1 MIGLPGNIG
10 RMPESGKSPQ
20 VLIAVLGLA
29 PALIGTGLK
38 WLQDNSKSKRRSEL
52 CERLGTLSKAYGD
65 QNPGI
70 DEVLDSAHRTLANE
84 IHAVCLELAS
94 LQAESKR
101 SSQRTLYGWLSDLLL
116 LYRPRGFLA
125 WIVHIIFYAGIMF
138 LLFALLGSVVS
149 PWTSESKFG
158 LIGFFLF
165 GLLLFALQRLAS
177 RLHGRTQDHPV
188 LLTEKAD
195 ARSL

>member
-1 MIGLPGNIG
+1 MIGPRGILES
-10 RMPESGKSPQ
+10 MPELSGKTQ

-52 CERLGTLSKAYGD
+52 CERLGTLSKTYSD
-65 QNPGI
+65 QNPGV

-84 IHAVCLELAS
+84 IHAVCLELGS

-101 SSQRTLYGWLSDLLL
+101 SSRRTLYGWLSDLFL
-116 LYRPRGFLA
+116 LYRPRGLTA
-125 WIVHIIFYAGIMF
+125 WTVHIVFYAGMIL
-138 LLFALLGSVVS
+138 LLFALLGSAIS
-149 PWTSESKFG
+149 PWTADSKYG
-158 LIGFFLF
+158 LAGVFIF

-177 RLHGRTQDHPV
+177 RLHGRAQDHQ
-188 LLTEKAD
+188 LLLAQKPG

>member
-1 MIGLPGNIG
+1 MPDSG
-10 RMPESGKSPQ
+10 RSS

-29 PALIGTGLK
+29 QALIGTGLK
-38 WLQDNSKSKRRSEL
+38 WAQDNSKSKRRSEL
-52 CERLGTLSKAYGD
+52 CERLGTLSKTYGD
-65 QNPGI
+65 QNPGV

-84 IHAVCLELAS
+84 IHAVCLELGS

-101 SSQRTLYGWLSDLLL
+101 SSRRTLYGWLSDLLL

-125 WIVHIIFYAGIMF
+125 WAVHIVFYAGMIL
-138 LLFALLGSVVS
+138 LLFALLGSAVS
-149 PWTSESKFG
+149 PWTSDSKYALVGVF
-158 LIGFFLF
+158 IF

-177 RLHGRTQDHPV
+177 RLHGGTQDHQV
-188 LLTEKAD
+188 LLAEKPA